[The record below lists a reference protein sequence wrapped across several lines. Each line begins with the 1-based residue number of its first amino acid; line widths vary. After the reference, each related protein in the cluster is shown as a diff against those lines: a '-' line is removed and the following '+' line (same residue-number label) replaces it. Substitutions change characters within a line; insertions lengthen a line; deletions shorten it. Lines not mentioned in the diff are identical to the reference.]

1 MGTVFGGTAAAGAGA
16 VASANAGTY
25 AAMVKEAKYGLV
37 RFGKVSCPA
46 GEVAA
51 GVLIR
56 ATAEQQDAAVARVVV
71 ASRHWI

>member
-37 RFGKVSCPA
+37 RFL
-46 GEVAA
+46 
-51 GVLIR
+51 VLLAKWPQVCLSER
-56 ATAEQQDAAVARVVV
+56 RLS
-71 ASRHWI
+71 SRTRRWRGSS